1 MSKLLCVATFACLL
15 FNASARA
22 EAASVTLAWDPNSEP
37 DLAGYIVLVGTQ
49 SGRYDRVIEVG
60 KTTIWTFGQAENG
73 QTYYFVVQAVNTG
86 GERSEFSAEVWITV
100 DEPDGPASPEENPD
114 PVDQDPGGEQESGP
128 PGSVRLAL
136 SRTAVSFGAIAG
148 TNGLRSAAQQAAVT
162 FSNGSSTWIA
172 KTNAPW
178 LQIPDN
184 SGNGAG
190 AFTMSVKD
198 GTYTP
203 GTLTGT
209 ITVSAPNATNAPRTI
224 PVTLRVVGIRQRT
237 NRCARHTSRQHHR
250 RDRRHRGDRLGHRRH
265 RRQGSSHLS

>member
-49 SGRYDRVIEVG
+49 PGRYDRVIEVG
-60 KTTIWTFGQAENG
+60 KTTTLDIRP
-73 QTYYFVVQAVNTG
+73 G
-86 GERSEFSAEVWITV
+86 GERPDLLLRGAGREHERRAQRVFGGSV
-100 DEPDGPASPEENPD
+100 DHRRRPDGPASPRRRRIRPSG
-114 PVDQDPGGEQESGP
+114 PGEPEVP

-136 SRTAVSFGAIAG
+136 NRTSLSFGAIAG

-172 KTNAPW
+172 TTNAPW
-178 LQIPDN
+178 LQITGN
-184 SGNGAG
+184 AGNGAG

-198 GTYTP
+198 GTY
-203 GTLTGT
+203 
-209 ITVSAPNATNAPRTI
+209 APAT
-224 PVTLRVVGIRQRT
+224 
-237 NRCARHTSRQHHR
+237 
-250 RDRRHRGDRLGHRRH
+250 
-265 RRQGSSHLS
+265 